1 MKSAKDILKDHK
13 AELLRSLPLEDEKFL
28 AKLEKSQLLTDGNGA
43 SIRAQIPSHNKVA
56 YFLQYVVEYA
66 PAVYLPLLICA
77 MEQSDNLAVK
87 KLANDIREKGMYV
100 RMYTLCII
108 ILCQG

>member
-28 AKLEKSQLLTDGNGA
+28 AKLEKFQLLTDGNGA

-56 YFLQYVVEYA
+56 YFLQYVVEHA
-66 PAVYLPLLICA
+66 PDIYLPSLICA
-77 MEQSDNLAVK
+77 MEQSDNLAVR
-87 KLANDIREKGMYV
+87 KLAKDMKERGMY
-100 RMYTLCII
+100 
-108 ILCQG
+108 ILCMIMLCLG